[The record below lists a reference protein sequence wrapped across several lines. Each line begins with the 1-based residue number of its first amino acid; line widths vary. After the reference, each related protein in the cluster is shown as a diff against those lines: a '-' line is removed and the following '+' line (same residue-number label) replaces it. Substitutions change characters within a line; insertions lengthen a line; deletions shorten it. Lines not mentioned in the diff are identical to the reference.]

1 VVALLF
7 GGGGSGG
14 TAWAAGA
21 APALAVP
28 EGAQSG
34 LNLRS
39 TTSGAEV
46 SIDGDSV
53 GQTPVSKVLGLPA
66 GEHTIRVARPGFAP
80 YIDVFRTKP
89 GQVAKIDV
97 ELVPVAGVISLTSP
111 TGAVRVFVDDKYI
124 GDAPVESELT
134 PGSHQV
140 RVERG
145 GFYPESFAVSAAEGS
160 TAGAKPLPAQG
171 AAAAQVVSEV
181 VGVDDRRRRGG
192 GGRHGDHRAG
202 GAANPQGCL
211 RQRRYVRHRP
221 GQHPRRPDHVPTA
234 ASPGHPLLSRCAF
247 EPLEQ
252 LGADSIDIGQAELA
266 VQR

>member
-53 GQTPVSKVLGLPA
+53 GQTPVSKVLGLAA

-145 GFYPESFAVSAAEGS
+145 GFYPESFAVSAVAGQVIEKAVTLKDLPPELNPYLRKAPPPPKWYQKWWVWTIGAAGVVVVATAIIVPVVLLTRKDACDNVDMCVIGLGS
-160 TAGAKPLPAQG
+160 TPAALTTSPQPL
-171 AAAAQVVSEV
+171 
-181 VGVDDRRRRGG
+181 
-192 GGRHGDHRAG
+192 H
-202 GAANPQGCL
+202 
-211 RQRRYVRHRP
+211 
-221 GQHPRRPDHVPTA
+221 
-234 ASPGHPLLSRCAF
+234 
-247 EPLEQ
+247 
-252 LGADSIDIGQAELA
+252 LGI
-266 VQR
+266 RF